1 MGFSA
6 KLFFGTAGLADV
18 GVTAAGFIALGAG
31 AAAPPVF
38 GVGVLLV
45 PVFSALFALPAAG
58 AAGLA
63 FGVPVGPLEAA
74 GATGLG
80 FGPLLAAA

>member
-1 MGFSA
+1 ME
-6 KLFFGTAGLADV
+6 LFFGT
-18 GVTAAGFIALGAG
+18 AGFIALGAG

-38 GVGVLLV
+38 GVGVLI
-45 PVFSALFALPAAG
+45 PGFSALFALPAAG

-80 FGPLLAAA
+80 FGPLLLAAAGCLAGTAT